1 MTIYAY
7 IERPLGELF
16 EPFTWET
23 LPAAYVDEYEA
34 EVDEQGRQTRL
45 RFYGEIHSLSREQ
58 LDAYNLMQDSED
70 RSIYLDI
77 QRNRYRIHKQVTDY
91 ALRRGRNPA
100 TEMSLMG
107 VDGGGPPAD
116 VSHQVNG
123 TVADEARGSDE
134 TIYLSPDSIKD
145 TTKALIPTEML
156 DELLFYKR
164 RERGPLP
171 EDCAHYNPEKH
182 KKGVVFW

>member
-7 IERPLGELF
+7 AERPMGDLF
-16 EPFTWET
+16 EPFTPDT
-23 LPAAYVDEYEA
+23 LPAAYVDKYAA
-34 EVDEQGRQTRL
+34 EPDELVRQTRL

-58 LDAYNLMQDSED
+58 LDAYNLMEDSED
-70 RSIYLDI
+70 RSIYLET
-77 QRNRYRIHKQVTDY
+77 QMTKYRLHKRVTDY

-100 TEMSLMG
+100 AEMSSMG
-107 VDGGGPPAD
+107 VDAGGLPLD
-116 VSHQVNG
+116 VSHQMNG
-123 TVADEARGSDE
+123 TVTDEARGSDE
-134 TIYLSPDSIKD
+134 TIYLSLDNIK
-145 TTKALIPTEML
+145 TATRALLPTEML

-182 KKGVVFW
+182 KKGVVF

>member
-23 LPAAYVDEYEA
+23 LPTAYVDEYEA
-34 EVDEQGRQTRL
+34 EADEQGRQTRL

-77 QRNRYRIHKQVTDY
+77 QRNRYRIHKQVTDH
-91 ALRRGRNPA
+91 ALRRGRSPA
-100 TEMSLMG
+100 TDMSLMG

-123 TVADEARGSDE
+123 TVADEARG
-134 TIYLSPDSIKD
+134 
-145 TTKALIPTEML
+145 
-156 DELLFYKR
+156 
-164 RERGPLP
+164 
-171 EDCAHYNPEKH
+171 
-182 KKGVVFW
+182 